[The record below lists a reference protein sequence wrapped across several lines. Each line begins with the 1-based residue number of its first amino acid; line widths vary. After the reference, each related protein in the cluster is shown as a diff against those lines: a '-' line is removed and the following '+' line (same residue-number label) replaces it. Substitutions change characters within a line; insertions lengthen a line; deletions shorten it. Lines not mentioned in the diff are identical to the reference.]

1 MKKQEEP
8 SSHDLA
14 RTRTEW
20 ADERTWMAAERTFA
34 AWLRTGLALV
44 AGGLGMARLLTSIEP
59 GWLVRAMGVILI
71 VLGGTIF
78 ALGFRTY
85 HELSQELKEEEIES
99 TSVWFLGLMT
109 LMLLLAAA
117 FALILIFV

>member
-1 MKKQEEP
+1 MKKKQEP

-14 RTRTEW
+14 RFRTEW
-20 ADERTWMAAERTFA
+20 ADERTFA

-44 AGGLGMARLLTSIEP
+44 AGGLATARLLTSIEP

-85 HELSQELKEEEIES
+85 REMSKELKEEEIES
-99 TSVWFLGLMT
+99 ASAWFLGLMT

-117 FALILIFV
+117 VALILVFV

>member
-8 SSHDLA
+8 SSQDLA

-59 GWLVRAMGVILI
+59 GWIVRAMGVILI

-78 ALGFRTY
+78 AVGFRTY
-85 HELSQELKEEEIES
+85 QEMSKELKEEEIES
-99 TSVWFLGLMT
+99 TAAWILGLMT

-117 FALILIFV
+117 FALILVFV

>member
-1 MKKQEEP
+1 MEKQEEP
-8 SSHDLA
+8 SSDDLA
-14 RTRTEW
+14 RFRTEW

-34 AWLRTGLALV
+34 AWVRTGLALV
-44 AGGLGMARLLTSIEP
+44 AGGLATARLLTSIEP

-85 HELSQELKEEEIES
+85 RELSKDLKEEEIES
-99 TSVWFLGLMT
+99 TAAWFLGLMT
-109 LMLLLAAA
+109 LMLLLAAV
-117 FALILIFV
+117 FSLILVFV

>member
-1 MKKQEEP
+1 MKKQQEP

-14 RTRTEW
+14 RFRTEW
-20 ADERTWMAAERTFA
+20 ADERTRMAAERTFA

-44 AGGLGMARLLTSIEP
+44 AGGLATARLLTSIEP
-59 GWLVRAMGVILI
+59 AWLVRAMGVILI

-85 HELSQELKEEEIES
+85 REMSQDLKEEEIES

-109 LMLLLAAA
+109 LVLLLAAA
-117 FALILIFV
+117 VALVMVFV

>member
-8 SSHDLA
+8 NSHDLA
-14 RTRTEW
+14 RFRTEW
-20 ADERTWMAAERTFA
+20 ADERTRMAAERTFA
-34 AWLRTGLALV
+34 AWLRTGLTLV
-44 AGGLGMARLLTSIEP
+44 AGGLATARLLTSIEP

-85 HELSQELKEEEIES
+85 RELSKEMKEEEIES

-109 LMLLLAAA
+109 LMLLLAAV
-117 FALILIFV
+117 FALILVFV

>member
-1 MKKQEEP
+1 MERLTLDAPATYRIRVKGLLD
-8 SSHDLA
+8 SSWSD
-14 RTRTEW
+14 R
-20 ADERTWMAAERTFA
+20 
-34 AWLRTGLALV
+34 LRGLEIT
-44 AGGLGMARLLTSIEP
+44 TSSQDVGPI
-59 GWLVRAMGVILI
+59 GRCRAMGVILI